1 MAYVRNTE
9 KVKTMAF
16 KKMEQIHGDNGT
28 NSWGQW
34 NCIHADNG
42 TNSWG
47 QWNCIHGDNGTNSWG
62 QWNKFMGA
70 MEQIQAS

>member
-28 NSWGQW
+28 AFMGTMEQ
-34 NCIHADNG
+34 IHGGNG
-42 TNSWG
+42 TNSG
-47 QWNCIHGDNGTNSWG
+47 FLNYLGYVSEK
-62 QWNKFMGA
+62 NKMC
-70 MEQIQAS
+70 M